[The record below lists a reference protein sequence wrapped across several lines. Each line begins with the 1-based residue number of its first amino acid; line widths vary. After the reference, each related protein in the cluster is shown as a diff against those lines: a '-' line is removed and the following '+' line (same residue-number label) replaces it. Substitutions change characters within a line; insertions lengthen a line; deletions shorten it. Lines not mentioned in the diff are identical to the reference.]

1 MCWMHFLPHE
11 AFVKLDFKYLRTC
24 IWKARALLCLFWV
37 YVIFYCLLVLK
48 AQNLVTKELGQK
60 HFPYLLGSYYSW
72 LTKKTLAYTCVRLQ
86 KHCVKST
93 IRQTVYKWKK
103 FKAASSFF
111 KREYP
116 AEIIPRAQHVIL
128 KDTRKNPH
136 LTGKFVQKSHI
147 THVLMCKSTKDSK
160 DKKNKTAG

>member
-48 AQNLVTKELGQK
+48 AQKLSDKGTKNTFLICSGATTV
-60 HFPYLLGSYYSW
+60 GW
-72 LTKKTLAYTCVRLQ
+72 LSKKTLAYTCVRLQ

-136 LTGKFVQKSHI
+136 LTGKFVQKSH
-147 THVLMCKSTKDSK
+147 VLMCKSTKDSK